1 MDQDRPSVNL
11 WLGFDHSIPAPLGE
25 FSSVRS
31 DPMAGMGWLRSR
43 AMALG
48 SESSD
53 PRARAE
59 LVKPRSNLARPSLIG
74 RLGTE
79 DTSSAARFAKEP
91 L

>member
-1 MDQDRPSVNL
+1 MDRGRQSVNL
-11 WLGFDHSIPAPLGE
+11 WLGLDHSIPAPLGE

-53 PRARAE
+53 PRAHAE

-74 RLGTE
+74 RPDLH
-79 DTSSAARFAKEP
+79 DTPSVWTFHN
-91 L
+91 